1 MAHLQSLQELRQ
13 QEVSKDPIQAV
24 VQIRTELPR
33 NVDDELTTPQFLMIL
48 NKMAV
53 LGAITLD
60 NDQRFIGSRLTVFER
75 EQAWNLYLPF
85 LFFTIVSG
93 SDSHLEALQTK
104 TSGDY
109 HLLFFGVNILN
120 AVCFEAI
127 ILARPRQSGFLTI
140 IDKPQPDGAR
150 RIVGYGQ
157 AHNRKIEAN
166 PDGNPR
172 TQTDPAI
179 DAGSEENRFNRCNRG
194 AKQRRPHSD
203 GKSCL
208 IRSDRL
214 PD

>member
-1 MAHLQSLQELRQ
+1 M
-13 QEVSKDPIQAV
+13 I
-24 VQIRTELPR
+24 
-33 NVDDELTTPQFLMIL
+33 NV
-48 NKMAV
+48 
-53 LGAITLD
+53 
-60 NDQRFIGSRLTVFER
+60 FIGSRLTVFER

-127 ILARPRQSGFLTI
+127 ILVGPRQSGFLTI
-140 IDKPQPDGAR
+140 FDKPQPDEAR
-150 RIVGYGQ
+150 RHPEY
-157 AHNRKIEAN
+157 AKARNRKIEAY
-166 PDGNPR
+166 PDGSPR
-172 TQTDPAI
+172 TPTDPAI
-179 DAGSEENRFNRCNRG
+179 HAGSEENRFDRCHRG

-208 IRSDRL
+208 IRSDHL
-214 PD
+214 SD

>member
-1 MAHLQSLQELRQ
+1 M
-13 QEVSKDPIQAV
+13 I
-24 VQIRTELPR
+24 
-33 NVDDELTTPQFLMIL
+33 NV
-48 NKMAV
+48 
-53 LGAITLD
+53 
-60 NDQRFIGSRLTVFER
+60 FIGSRLTVFER

-127 ILARPRQSGFLTI
+127 ILTGPRQSGFLTI

-150 RIVGYGQ
+150 NGQ
-157 AHNRKIEAN
+157 AHNPKIDVYA
-166 PDGNPR
+166 DGTPR
-172 TQTDPAI
+172 TATGPAI
-179 DAGSEENRFNRCNRG
+179 NAGSQENRFDRCHRG

-203 GKSCL
+203 GKSSL

-214 PD
+214 SD